1 MIRKLGMILLLAG
14 LTSANGVAQAPQ
26 KVTRLRIVKTEF
38 LGYREYIITDSTIR
52 VEIHDLAT
60 TDSLLVKEITSV
72 ERNQLL
78 APLDQV
84 YLSDFKNDY
93 QGKSTDTDT
102 PGYIFTIVK
111 GSFVKE
117 INLYQYR
124 LRCLYDVSVRLDAL
138 LPDAFHLNYTAHLA
152 K

>member
-1 MIRKLGMILLLAG
+1 MIQKLGIILLLIG
-14 LTSANGVAQAPQ
+14 LTSANGVAQSPR

-38 LGYREYIITDSTIR
+38 LGYREYVITDSTIR
-52 VEIHDLAT
+52 VEIHDVAT
-60 TDSLLVKEITSV
+60 TDSLLVREITSV

-84 YLSDFKNDY
+84 YLSGLKNSY
-93 QGKSTDTDT
+93 QGKSTDTDM
-102 PGYIFTIVK
+102 PGYTFMVVK
-111 GSFVKE
+111 GSFAKQ
-117 INLYQYR
+117 INLYEYR

-138 LPDAFHLNYTAHLA
+138 LPEAFRLNYATYTA